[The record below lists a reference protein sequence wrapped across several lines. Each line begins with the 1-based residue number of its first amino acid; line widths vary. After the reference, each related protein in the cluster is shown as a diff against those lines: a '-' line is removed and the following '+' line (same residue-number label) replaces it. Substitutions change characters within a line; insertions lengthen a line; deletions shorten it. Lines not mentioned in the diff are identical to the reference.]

1 MKMNHEALLVLG
13 ALVMALFLQACPI
26 SQSGPP
32 KEVAMQ
38 SPPSPGGD
46 QKPAPAP
53 AHAPE
58 LVGATSTPLTLST
71 SPTEVTVS
79 LRPPTG
85 PARSESA
92 KLQRKVF
99 LTVENVTSKQ
109 DAPNFLVYLNLP
121 SGEDP
126 EPKEFFLVGTLTTFG
141 LVESS
146 VETGNHPSNGLSD
159 SFDVTSLFL
168 KLAKRK
174 DWDPAK
180 LRVTFAPR
188 DWNRP
193 LQVKV
198 GRVGFF
204 VQ

>member
-1 MKMNHEALLVLG
+1 
-13 ALVMALFLQACPI
+13 
-26 SQSGPP
+26 
-32 KEVAMQ
+32 MQ

-46 QKPAPAP
+46 KKPAPAP

-58 LVGATSTPLTLST
+58 LVGATSTPLTLSS
-71 SPTEVTVS
+71 SPAQVTIS

-85 PARSESA
+85 PASSRSA
-92 KLQRKVF
+92 GLQRKVF
-99 LTVENVTSKQ
+99 LTVENVISEQ

-121 SGEDP
+121 AGEDP
-126 EPKEFFLVGTLTTFG
+126 EPAEFFLAGTLTTFG

-146 VETGNHPSNGLSD
+146 VETENHPSNGLSD

-188 DWNRP
+188 DWDRP